1 MDAQNDISAWVSSIP
16 KITKY
21 WFFSFFLVP
30 LTTRLGLISPFSL
43 LLFSDAVFYNFQIWR
58 LVTCLLWYKVNF
70 HWLMLLYFLYSYSQR
85 LETGYFA
92 GAPADY
98 VFMLLF
104 NALCLLAMGLFMGFP
119 ILSSA
124 LVFSVVY
131 VWCQINKD
139 IIVNFWFGVQ
149 VKAMYFPWVLFF
161 FFFILGADWASML
174 MGIVVGHLYFFLTMK
189 YPQEYGGRR
198 FISTPQILYKWLP
211 NDAHRQSGFGVP
223 PARRRVPGGDGEGR
237 HQWGGAGQRLGGE

>member
-1 MDAQNDISAWVSSIP
+1 M
-16 KITKY
+16 ITKY
-21 WFFSFFLVP
+21 WFFSYFLVP
-30 LTTRLGLISPFSL
+30 LTTRLGLISPINL
-43 LLFSDAVFYNFQIWR
+43 LLFSDAVLYKFEVWR

-92 GAPADY
+92 GSPADY
-98 VFMLLF
+98 ITMLLF
-104 NALCLLAMGLFMGFP
+104 NAVSLVVIGLFMGFP

-174 MGIVVGHLYFFLTMK
+174 MGIVVGHLYFFLAMK
-189 YPQEYGGRR
+189 YPQEYGGRSIL
-198 FISTPQILYKWLP
+198 FTPQILYKWFP
-211 NDAHRQSGFGVP
+211 NDAQRRSGFGVP
-223 PARRRVPGGDGEGR
+223 PSRRRADDGDRR
-237 HQWGGAGQRLGGE
+237 HPWGGEGQRLGD